1 MPPRRSTRTR
11 DPSYEESL
19 EHPATSSKRR
29 GGAARD
35 TPPKKTR
42 TTNRLRIAESST
54 PSRRATR
61 STSASTVTQTPNASE
76 MAPPKRAVMARR
88 TGGRPIPGP
97 PIASQRAS
105 RFGIVPPKHP
115 KRPRSASVAT
125 EESNELDDGGPSP
138 PRSIRPRTRRVQRD
152 IEEGDEEWRDGGHSE
167 VEVIDM
173 ASSDGSVGA
182 AGPGPRTS
190 RNRAKLRPVPQ
201 PSPSAFHKYA
211 EKPPRTSQVESIE
224 DPDSSPNSSLGLETQ
239 VRKPRRK
246 HGTVGGTVLE
256 IFDDDDDDEMD
267 EPGVP
272 ASQSE
277 HHSPEKQHSCRW
289 QGCDAAFATSDEL
302 LDHMGFHLS
311 SEGAVTS
318 ARRHSVAV
326 PTALSSQGAD
336 GARTLDFLTG
346 ELERARTET
355 ADLQSQLAQ
364 VKTSNDELRE
374 RAKTNEELRAQ
385 VLAEAAVEH
394 EKKLQVAADE
404 HENDMKAASK
414 ELDGV
419 RAELDKRIEETSEL
433 EAMVKAT
440 EAELMRRNTTMAE
453 LEAEVVELKSK
464 AKTATDDPDA
474 PSGTAVTLPPDAPPE
489 EQIKERDTII
499 ANLRKDLKRSK
510 KAHKTTKGDLEFIRA
525 QYETASLSAVQEV
538 NRAKELEA
546 EVTKLREQ
554 LSMGLKQR
562 DLFYKAA
569 VDAANLDA
577 EKAKQQFVLLLEQNR
592 RTDDG
597 IRRKA
602 AQHHQLCQDK
612 HQLEMDLHKE
622 RTRAHDLSKRN
633 DDLVA
638 LNARLRGRLM
648 GAFDKVDESDDEDE
662 HATEPKLA
670 MPTLV
675 PDGSRVV
682 GGVADPT
689 LTGEAQAWQCK
700 WQVDDRLCGLYFD
713 SREELDGHGQ
723 GVHISALEQS

>member
-11 DPSYEESL
+11 DPSYEESP
-19 EHPATSSKRR
+19 EHPATRSKRR

-76 MAPPKRAVMARR
+76 IAPPKRAAMARR

-105 RFGIVPPKHP
+105 RFEIVPPKHP
-115 KRPRSASVAT
+115 KRTRSASVAT
-125 EESNELDDGGPSP
+125 EESDELDDDGPSP
-138 PRSIRPRTRRVQRD
+138 PRPTRSRTRRIQRD
-152 IEEGDEEWRDGGHSE
+152 IEEEGEEWGDGGHSE

-173 ASSDGSVGA
+173 VSSDGSVGA

-201 PSPSAFHKYA
+201 PSPSDFHKYV

-224 DPDSSPNSSLGLETQ
+224 DPDSSLNSSPGPETQ
-239 VRKPRRK
+239 VPKPRRK

-267 EPGVP
+267 GAP
-272 ASQSE
+272 ASQSDE

-289 QGCDAAFATSDEL
+289 QGCDAAFATSVEL
-302 LDHMGFHLS
+302 IDHMGSHLS
-311 SEGAVTS
+311 SEGAATS

-326 PTALSSQGAD
+326 PTALSPQGAD

-364 VKTSNDELRE
+364 VKASNDELRE
-374 RAKTNEELRAQ
+374 STKTNKELRAQ

-404 HENDMKAASK
+404 RENEMKAASK

-419 RAELDKRIEETSEL
+419 REELDKRIEETSEL

-453 LEAEVVELKSK
+453 LEAKVVELKSK
-464 AKTATDDPDA
+464 AKTTTDDPDA
-474 PSGTAVTLPPDAPPE
+474 PPGTAVTLPPDAPAE
-489 EQIKERDTII
+489 EQIKERDAII

-577 EKAKQQFVLLLEQNR
+577 EKAKQQVVLLLEQNR

-602 AQHHQLCQDK
+602 AQHHQLSQDK
-612 HQLEMDLHKE
+612 HRLEMDLHKE

-633 DDLVA
+633 DELVA

-662 HATEPKLA
+662 HVPEPKLA

-682 GGVADPT
+682 GGVADPA
-689 LTGEAQAWQCK
+689 LTGEAPAWQCK